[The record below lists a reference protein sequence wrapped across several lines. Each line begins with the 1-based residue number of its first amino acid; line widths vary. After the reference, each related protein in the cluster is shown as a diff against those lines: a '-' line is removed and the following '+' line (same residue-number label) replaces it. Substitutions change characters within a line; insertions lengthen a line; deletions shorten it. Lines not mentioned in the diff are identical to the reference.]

1 MYESIYVKIRS
12 GSVIFINWCF
22 FFAIS
27 TLVTIHTEDNIY
39 TFNEKMSLVFSLIGF
54 ILIIIFQIKE
64 KWVFGVIINLI
75 LMSLLL
81 YRILNCYQLI

>member
-1 MYESIYVKIRS
+1 MNLYMLKYEAEALYLSIGV
-12 GSVIFINWCF
+12 